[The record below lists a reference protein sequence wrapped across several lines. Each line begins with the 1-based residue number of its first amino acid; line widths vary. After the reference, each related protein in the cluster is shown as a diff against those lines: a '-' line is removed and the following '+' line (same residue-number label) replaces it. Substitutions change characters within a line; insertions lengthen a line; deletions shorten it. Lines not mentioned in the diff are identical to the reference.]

1 MFNDGYVL
9 QEPRAT
15 EITEININNIYRKLK
30 YRTKKK
36 KEDVKLPGNVINR
49 SEDQNVE

>member
-36 KEDVKLPGNVINR
+36 KGRCQITRKRN
-49 SEDQNVE
+49 